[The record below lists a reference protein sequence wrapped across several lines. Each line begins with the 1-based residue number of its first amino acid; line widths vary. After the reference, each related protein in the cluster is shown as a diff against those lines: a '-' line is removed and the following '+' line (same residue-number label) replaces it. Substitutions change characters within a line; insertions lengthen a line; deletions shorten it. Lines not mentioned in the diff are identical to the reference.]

1 MTLRYDPSECF
12 FILENKWQIFATWNN
27 VKTLDKIRFYKPVPC
42 SDDNHYLVETVKR
55 RYPNTIHEFKFEN
68 FMFQLTL
75 TDMDMRYKR
84 LIIFAED
91 VFKHF
96 SAVGIPVGMTL
107 RGCILLI

>member
-1 MTLRYDPSECF
+1 M
-12 FILENKWQIFATWNN
+12 
-27 VKTLDKIRFYKPVPC
+27 KTLDKICCYKPVPC

-55 RYPNTIHEFKFEN
+55 RYPNTIPEFKFEN

-96 SAVGIPVGMTL
+96 SAVGIPAGTHDVERLYFTDDL
-107 RGCILLI
+107 K